1 VTGATGNVGSRVVR
15 ELLERGVPVRAFVRD
30 PGKAAAQLGDHVEPA
45 VGDFGDPGSM
55 KAALDGVDGVFLA
68 CSNQPRQVEY
78 ETRVID
84 AAREMGVRRIVK
96 LSALGAEIGSPV
108 AFWDWHATIEHHLR
122 ASGVPFVALRPT
134 FSMANLLASA
144 ETVRY
149 TGKLFAPAGDAG
161 ISMVHP
167 QDVAAVASVSLTGDV
182 HNGSTYTLTGPEAI
196 TFGQVA
202 GYLRG
207 AVGRE
212 IEYLNVPDEA
222 ALQAMTE
229 QGVPGFVAVQIVTV
243 FEVLRGGA
251 QEQTIDTVR
260 ALTGHESRSFAE
272 FAHDHA
278 HLFAPPAVQ
287 HNESEKAS

>member
-1 VTGATGNVGSRVVR
+1 
-15 ELLERGVPVRAFVRD
+15 
-30 PGKAAAQLGDHVEPA
+30 
-45 VGDFGDPGSM
+45 
-55 KAALDGVDGVFLA
+55 
-68 CSNQPRQVEY
+68 
-78 ETRVID
+78 
-84 AAREMGVRRIVK
+84 
-96 LSALGAEIGSPV
+96 
-108 AFWDWHATIEHHLR
+108 
-122 ASGVPFVALRPT
+122 
-134 FSMANLLASA
+134 MANLLASA

-161 ISMVHP
+161 ISIVHP
-167 QDVAAVASVSLTGDV
+167 QDVAAVALVSLTGDV

-229 QGVPGFVAVQIVTV
+229 QGVPGFVAAQIVTV

-251 QEQTIDTVR
+251 QEQTTDTVR
-260 ALTGHESRSFAE
+260 ALTGHEPRSFAE
-272 FAHDHA
+272 FARDHA